1 MNTVWMLSDTGA
13 HNGGTRIVPGSH
25 RSMVAS
31 LPKGYKPQFVH
42 TPEAPAG
49 SVLVY
54 NGQCWHSGGSHPGAA
69 GAAERHSLFA
79 HYRKSYCVF
88 QLDPH
93 DGFPSEW
100 WPDLTARQRRLFR
113 METAPGSPHAA
124 DVHFVPGQYR
134 TVADIPRGYRE
145 PDGSVPAIPTSKG
158 NGEGG
163 PPPHRRGRYSGHA
176 KPRL

>member
-1 MNTVWMLSDTGA
+1 M
-13 HNGGTRIVPGSH
+13 
-25 RSMVAS
+25 
-31 LPKGYKPQFVH
+31 
-42 TPEAPAG
+42 
-49 SVLVY
+49 
-54 NGQCWHSGGSHPGAA
+54 
-69 GAAERHSLFA
+69 
-79 HYRKSYCVF
+79 F

-100 WPDLTARQRRLFR
+100 WPDLTARQKRLFR

-163 PPPHRRGRYSGHA
+163 PPPHRRGRYGGHA